1 MGYFLS
7 ASIDLP
13 IVLVWSVCLGF
24 NIAMVI
30 SFVLRNTSG
39 VFVSRLFDADALT
52 PENAKTLGELGCNGW
67 LLRRFLKNESTLRK
81 IVFVANDDNVLPTV
95 EKNGKAV
102 SDFETARFYICEDGL
117 EKANLLKKGKLGWW
131 VLPLFSILS
140 IILAAVI
147 DWLMPIFTNL

>member
-1 MGYFLS
+1 M
-7 ASIDLP
+7 
-13 IVLVWSVCLGF
+13 
-24 NIAMVI
+24 
-30 SFVLRNTSG
+30 
-39 VFVSRLFDADALT
+39 
-52 PENAKTLGELGCNGW
+52 
-67 LLRRFLKNESTLRK
+67 
-81 IVFVANDDNVLPTV
+81 ANDDNVLPTV

-140 IILAAVI
+140 VILAAVI